1 MKKLKINKMS
11 IFIVLT
17 IFIVSL
23 FTYLIIKDN
32 NKQDNKNT
40 NLEDVQTNSELIY
53 DEVKLEDSG
62 ITGDDIEVDTNYN
75 IYYTY
80 LNEDEQKL
88 YKQIYANTINVKKA
102 FIPVIDTNYETV
114 LKIYQFVTY
123 DYPELFWIDNGFSYK
138 HNLDGK
144 VRQITLKYNKLAE
157 NIEDNKN
164 TFNSVANS
172 IIESASNLKS
182 DYEKEKYV
190 YNALVKKIKYDKN
203 SEYNQTIYSALVNN
217 LTVCAGYSKAYQYI
231 MNKLGIVT
239 YYVTGTAN
247 NEAHAWNIVKLD
259 NGYYNVDLTWK
270 EFNISDKQYAATHVR
285 SEYSSQLPTCASTT
299 YIQVK
304 QTNNTNNT
312 TSNTTKNSSSTSNS
326 ATTNNSVN
334 QTNNTTNSLNTIS
347 TTNTTNTSTDIQSDV
362 DTTTTVEDT
371 TQQNNQDVDSNYE
384 YGKTTDVTDSS
395 DTSNNNHR
403 NRWWPW

>member
-1 MKKLKINKMS
+1 MATPFLKIYDAFLARITADEWTLEEELAIVERDWQELLRMS
-11 IFIVLT
+11 VFR
-17 IFIVSL
+17 FKYPRVSL
-23 FTYLIIKDN
+23 EI
-32 NKQDNKNT
+32 
-40 NLEDVQTNSELIY
+40 EEVELPQ
-53 DEVKLEDSG
+53 
-62 ITGDDIEVDTNYN
+62 
-75 IYYTY
+75 
-80 LNEDEQKL
+80 EDERC
-88 YKQIYANTINVKKA
+88 
-102 FIPVIDTNYETV
+102 
-114 LKIYQFVTY
+114 LKVYQFVTF
-123 DYPELFWIDNGFSYK
+123 DYPELFWIDNSFSYK

-172 IIESASNLKS
+172 IIESASSLNT

-190 YNALVKKIKYDKN
+190 YNTLVKKIKYDK
-203 SEYNQTIYSALVNN
+203 SAEYNQTAYSALVNN

-259 NGYYNVDLTWK
+259 DGYYNVDLTWK
-270 EFNISDKQYAATHVR
+270 EFNISDKEYAATHER

-299 YIQVK
+299 YTQVK
-304 QTNNTNNT
+304 QTSNTNNTNNT
-312 TSNTTKNSSSTSNS
+312 ASNTTKNSSSTSS
-326 ATTNNSVN
+326 STTTNNSVN
-334 QTNNTTNSLNTIS
+334 QTNNTTNSSNTIS
-347 TTNTTNTSTDIQSDV
+347 PTNTTNTTNTSTDIQPNV

-403 NRWWPW
+403 NRWWTW

>member
-11 IFIVLT
+11 IFIFLT

-88 YKQIYANTINVKKA
+88 YKQIYANIINVKKA

-144 VRQITLKYNKLAE
+144 VRQITLKYNKLTE
-157 NIEDNKN
+157 NLEENKN
-164 TFNSVANS
+164 TFNNVANS

-190 YNALVKKIKYDKN
+190 YNTLVKKIKYDKN
-203 SEYNQTIYSALVNN
+203 SEYNQTIYSAVVNN

-270 EFNISDKQYAATHVR
+270 EFNISDKEYAATHER
-285 SEYSSQLPTCASTT
+285 SDYSSQLPTCVATT
-299 YIQVK
+299 YTQVK
-304 QTNNTNNT
+304 KI
-312 TSNTTKNSSSTSNS
+312 SNSTKNIKNSSSIENS
-326 ATTNNSVN
+326 SKTNNQPVEQVEKNESEA
-334 QTNNTTNSLNTIS
+334 LNAVPSTVIS
-347 TTNTTNTSTDIQSDV
+347 S
-362 DTTTTVEDT
+362 
-371 TQQNNQDVDSNYE
+371 QDYE
-384 YGKTTDVTDSS
+384 YGKTKDLGNTILNEDTDYSFGTETDVSKYTTDS
-395 DTSNNNHR
+395 NNYKRHR
-403 NRWWPW
+403 

>member
-11 IFIVLT
+11 IFIVLI

-88 YKQIYANTINVKKA
+88 YKQIYANIINVKKA
-102 FIPVIDTNYETV
+102 FIPVINTNYETV

-157 NIEDNKN
+157 NLEENKN

-190 YNALVKKIKYDKN
+190 YNTLVKKIKYDKN

-270 EFNISDKQYAATHVR
+270 EFNISDKEYAATHER
-285 SEYSSQLPTCASTT
+285 SDYSSQLPTCVATT
-299 YIQVK
+299 YTQVK
-304 QTNNTNNT
+304 KI
-312 TSNTTKNSSSTSNS
+312 SNSTKNIKNSSSIENS
-326 ATTNNSVN
+326 SKTNNQPVEQVEKNESEA
-334 QTNNTTNSLNTIS
+334 LNVVPSTVIS
-347 TTNTTNTSTDIQSDV
+347 S
-362 DTTTTVEDT
+362 
-371 TQQNNQDVDSNYE
+371 QDDE
-384 YGKTTDVTDSS
+384 YGKTKDLGNTILNEDTDYSFGTETDVSKYTTDF
-395 DTSNNNHR
+395 NNYKRHR
-403 NRWWPW
+403 

>member
-11 IFIVLT
+11 IFIFLT

-88 YKQIYANTINVKKA
+88 YKQIYANIINVKKA

-144 VRQITLKYNKLAE
+144 VRQITLKYNKLTE
-157 NIEDNKN
+157 N
-164 TFNSVANS
+164 
-172 IIESASNLKS
+172 LG
-182 DYEKEKYV
+182 
-190 YNALVKKIKYDKN
+190 KIG
-203 SEYNQTIYSALVNN
+203 A
-217 LTVCAGYSKAYQYI
+217 TV
-231 MNKLGIVT
+231 
-239 YYVTGTAN
+239 
-247 NEAHAWNIVKLD
+247 
-259 NGYYNVDLTWK
+259 
-270 EFNISDKQYAATHVR
+270 
-285 SEYSSQLPTCASTT
+285 
-299 YIQVK
+299 
-304 QTNNTNNT
+304 
-312 TSNTTKNSSSTSNS
+312 
-326 ATTNNSVN
+326 
-334 QTNNTTNSLNTIS
+334 
-347 TTNTTNTSTDIQSDV
+347 
-362 DTTTTVEDT
+362 
-371 TQQNNQDVDSNYE
+371 
-384 YGKTTDVTDSS
+384 TDVTIEGTMRQD
-395 DTSNNNHR
+395 N
-403 NRWWPW
+403 